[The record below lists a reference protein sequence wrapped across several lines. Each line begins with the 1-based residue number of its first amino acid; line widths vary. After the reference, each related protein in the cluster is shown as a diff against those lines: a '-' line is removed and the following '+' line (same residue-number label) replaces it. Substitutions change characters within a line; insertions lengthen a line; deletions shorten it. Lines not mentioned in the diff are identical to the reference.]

1 MSAGEFQTSI
11 YETNAGN
18 FASIRVQPETL
29 SLTIDAT
36 TNAAGAGP
44 VNQQASA
51 IANGSRRGIGVN
63 ARRVRLEWTGAPPA
77 GYDAGG
83 TLTVPILTPSLFNA
97 ITKGDEGTYLSA
109 GVRVVGVTPE
119 YVN

>member
-1 MSAGEFQTSI
+1 MSAGDFVIST
-11 YETNAGN
+11 YETAAGN
-18 FASIRVQPETL
+18 FAKIRVQPETL
-29 SLTIDAT
+29 TLTIDSTA
-36 TNAAGAGP
+36 NSAGAGP

-63 ARRVRLEWTGAPPA
+63 ARRVRLEWTGSPPT
-77 GYDAGG
+77 GYDPNGI
-83 TLTVPILTPSLFNA
+83 LTVPVLTPALFNA
-97 ITKGDEGTYLSA
+97 IDKGDEGTYLGA